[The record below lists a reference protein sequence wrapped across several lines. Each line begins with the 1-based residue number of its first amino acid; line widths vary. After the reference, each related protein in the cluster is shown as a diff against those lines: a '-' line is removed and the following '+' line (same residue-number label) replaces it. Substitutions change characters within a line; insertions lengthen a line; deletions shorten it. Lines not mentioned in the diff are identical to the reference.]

1 MCWLKSIKGLR
12 LKSALVPHGIGKQ
25 TGFTLVE
32 ILIVIAIL
40 GILYSVALPAYT
52 EHMQRSRR
60 ADIQQELL
68 QYSASLE
75 RIYSRN
81 GGYPNAFSI
90 QNTDY
95 YTFTYTATD
104 KVSGAVSDFKNRGYS
119 LKAAPKSGSAQ
130 ASDRCG
136 DLTVKHD
143 GSYSASFS
151 DCWE

>member
-1 MCWLKSIKGLR
+1 MG
-12 LKSALVPHGIGKQ
+12 SAIVVNKIGKQ
-25 TGFTLVE
+25 AGFTLVE

-52 EHMQRSRR
+52 EQMQRSRR
-60 ADIQQELL
+60 ADSQQQLL

-81 GGYPNAFSI
+81 GGYPNSFVT

-95 YTFTYTATD
+95 YTFIYTATD
-104 KVSGAVSDFKNRGYS
+104 KVIGELSNFKNRGYS
-119 LKAAPKSGSAQ
+119 LKAAPKLGSAQ

-136 DLTVKHD
+136 DLTIKHD
-143 GSYSASFS
+143 GSYSATFN